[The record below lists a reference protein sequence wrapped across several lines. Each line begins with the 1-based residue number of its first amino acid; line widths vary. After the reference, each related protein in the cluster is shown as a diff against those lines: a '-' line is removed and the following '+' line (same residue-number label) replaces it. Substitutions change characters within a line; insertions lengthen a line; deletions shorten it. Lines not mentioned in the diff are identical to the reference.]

1 MDKGNQTK
9 RRAWMSIAAVT
20 VLFCMLAVTT
30 YALVLSMVSAEDNIF
45 SMGTVQ
51 IQINGGK
58 TLFSGED
65 MNIEPVYSAKKD
77 FTVDNLGT
85 ADVYYRL
92 YLENVSGELADG
104 LLFQIYDGENQLYSA
119 KAEAFVKEAPCVVDT
134 LLPAGESHT
143 LTLVVKLEES
153 AGNDFQSGGVTFDLT
168 ADAVQAANNP
178 DKEFE

>member
-1 MDKGNQTK
+1 M
-9 RRAWMSIAAVT
+9 
-20 VLFCMLAVTT
+20 
-30 YALVLSMVSAEDNIF
+30 
-45 SMGTVQ
+45 
-51 IQINGGK
+51 
-58 TLFSGED
+58 
-65 MNIEPVYSAKKD
+65 
-77 FTVDNLGT
+77 DNLGT

-104 LLFQIYDGENQLYSA
+104 LLFQIYDGENLLYSA